1 MLAQYRLAEKL
12 GEGGMGIVYKAL
24 DTKLNRPVAIK
35 ILPQEVTADSQRRR
49 RFLREARTAAAV
61 IHPNVAAIHE
71 ADEAA
76 GTVFIAMEYVE
87 GRTLRSLIGGR
98 PLSVAEALRLGAD
111 IAEGLASAHQA
122 RVIHRDLKPDNVM
135 LRPDG
140 HVKILDFGLAK
151 LVEEPGERTLVE
163 ASRAETLAA
172 DITREGAIA
181 GTPVYMSPE
190 QARGQPVDARSDR
203 FSFGS
208 MLYEMVTGRRP
219 FQGPTLAATL
229 SAILSGA
236 PVPATDLNSQVPAEL
251 ERILGKCLEKAP
263 QDRYQHADDLLV
275 DLRRLQQGTEVSALR
290 GARRFGARAL
300 RWVLYLGGIGAA
312 LLALWINLFPT
323 RQPSGAAARSRVESI
338 AVLPLVN
345 LSGDPSQEYFADG
358 MTEELIAELGKIGGI
373 RVISRT
379 SVMQYK
385 NGRKPIP
392 EVARELNVDA
402 VIEGSVQ
409 RADGRVRIRTR
420 LVAAG
425 DRQLWSES
433 YERDA
438 QDVLRLQDQ
447 VVQAITA
454 AIAVELTPEER
465 SRLASARTVDPR
477 AHEEVLL
484 GRYHANRET
493 LADFQQGIAHFEAAP
508 EPGLRQ

>member
-1 MLAQYRLAEKL
+1 MTLQPGQMLAQYRLAEKL

-312 LLALWINLFPT
+312 LLALWINLFP
-323 RQPSGAAARSRVESI
+323 
-338 AVLPLVN
+338 
-345 LSGDPSQEYFADG
+345 PSQEYFADG